1 MNEMTKEKKE
11 YIKKV
16 FSDVELFE
24 EDILNVVTTDDRK
37 EIMKILAESLVR
49 DILKDELNFL
59 YMRSFSDFSLSPIP
73 NIVYKEI
80 ASEWVVY
87 AMEILHISREDALQE
102 LHGKER
108 VQFILSL
115 VRRYLKE
122 YRQYIFEEIT
132 NTFIELID
140 RIPHARNGDI
150 VVEEVL
156 ESDFIVNKKLLY
168 IKDFAEIWRRVRIAR
183 NSKSLA
189 ISKIEAKIDETLSFL
204 ERENISQEKK
214 DALLKQLENQEM
226 EFEELSNTTLEKFD
240 DPLQKVKDAM
250 ISSMMKMKI

>member
-1 MNEMTKEKKE
+1 MNEMTEEKRV

-16 FSDVELFE
+16 FSDIELFE
-24 EDILNVVTTDDRK
+24 EDILNVITNKDRE
-37 EIMKILAESLVR
+37 EIMKIISESLVR
-49 DILKDELNFL
+49 DILKDEINFL
-59 YMRSFSDFSLSPIP
+59 YMRSFSDFSLAPIP
-73 NIVYKEI
+73 NIIYKEI

-87 AMEILHISREDALQE
+87 AMEVLHISREDALQE
-102 LHGKER
+102 LHGKDR

-122 YRQYIFEEIT
+122 YRYYIFEEIT

-168 IKDFAEIWRRVRIAR
+168 VRDFSELWRRVRIAR

-204 ERENISQEKK
+204 ERENISMEKR
-214 DALLKQLENQEM
+214 DTLLKQLESQEFQL
-226 EFEELSNTTLEKFD
+226 EKLFKTTLEKFD

-250 ISSMMKMKI
+250 INSMMKMKI